1 MRREFEGFGSAASN
15 EVWLGPCRNRTNFP
29 EGTTARIFR
38 RSRSAMSSGAGDTRC
53 WRLNFRGPGRRFIEP
68 LMGWTGSTD
77 PLAGLEI
84 KFPTLEAAIRYA
96 RRQGLD
102 ITEDR
107 TLAPAALPAW
117 PLHESGAPAVDQK
130 HAA

>member
-1 MRREFEGFGSAASN
+1 MRSETDGFDSPPIDM
-15 EVWLGPCRNRTNFP
+15 VWLGPCRNRTQFP
-29 EGTTARIFR
+29 AGTTARIFR

-53 WRLNFRGPGRRFIEP
+53 WRLTFRGPGRRFIEP
-68 LMGWTGSTD
+68 LMGWIGSTD
-77 PLAGLEI
+77 PLAGLELR
-84 KFPTLEAAIRYA
+84 FPTLEAAIRYA

-102 ITEDR
+102 FTVDG

-117 PLHESGAPAVDQK
+117 PLHESGAAAVDQK

>member
-1 MRREFEGFGSAASN
+1 MRSETDGFDSAPN
-15 EVWLGPCRNRTNFP
+15 DKWLGPCWNRTQFP
-29 EGTTARIFR
+29 TGTTVRIFR

-53 WRLNFRGPGRRFIEP
+53 WRLAFRGPGRHFIEP
-68 LMGWTGSTD
+68 LMGWTGTTD
-77 PLAGLEI
+77 PLDGLEL
-84 KFPTLEAAIRYA
+84 KFRTLEATIRYA

-102 ITEDR
+102 FSVDGMLT
-107 TLAPAALPAW
+107 PASARPW

>member
-1 MRREFEGFGSAASN
+1 MRSETDGFNSAAN
-15 EVWLGPCRNRTNFP
+15 DKVWLGPCANRTNFP
-29 EGTTARIFR
+29 AGTTARIFR
-38 RSRSAMSSGAGDTRC
+38 RSRSAVSSGAGDTRC
-53 WRLNFRGPGRRFIEP
+53 WRLTFRGPGRRFIEP
-68 LMGWTGSTD
+68 VMGWTGSTD

-96 RRQGLD
+96 QQQELD
-102 ITEDR
+102 FSVDGMP
-107 TLAPAALPAW
+107 APASMGPW

>member
-1 MRREFEGFGSAASN
+1 MRSETDGFDSPPIDM
-15 EVWLGPCRNRTNFP
+15 VWRGPCRNRTLFLS
-29 EGTTARIFR
+29 GTTVRIFR

-53 WRLNFRGPGRRFIEP
+53 WRLTFRGPGQRFIEP

-77 PLAGLEI
+77 PLAGLELR
-84 KFPTLEAAIRYA
+84 FPTLEAAIRYA

-102 ITEDR
+102 FAVDG
-107 TLAPAALPAW
+107 TLAPPALPPR
-117 PLHESGAPAVDQK
+117 PLHESSAPAVDQK

>member
-1 MRREFEGFGSAASN
+1 MRSETDGFDSAARD
-15 EVWLGPCRNRTNFP
+15 EVWLGSCGNRRYFP

-38 RSRSAMSSGAGDTRC
+38 RSRSAMSSGANDTRC
-53 WRLNFRGPGRRFIEP
+53 WRLTFRGPGRRFIEP

-96 RRQGLD
+96 RRHGLD
-102 ITEDR
+102 VKVDR
-107 TLAPAALPAW
+107 TLAPGALPAW
-117 PLHESGAPAVDQK
+117 PLHESGAPTVDQK

>member
-1 MRREFEGFGSAASN
+1 MRRETEAFGSAASD
-15 EVWLGPCRNRTNFP
+15 EVWLGPCGNRTYFP

-53 WRLNFRGPGRRFIEP
+53 WRLTFRGPGRRFIEP
-68 LMGWTGSTD
+68 LMGWTGTTE
-77 PLAGLEI
+77 PLSGLEL

-102 ITEDR
+102 FTVDG

-117 PLHESGAPAVDQK
+117 PLHKSSASAVDQK